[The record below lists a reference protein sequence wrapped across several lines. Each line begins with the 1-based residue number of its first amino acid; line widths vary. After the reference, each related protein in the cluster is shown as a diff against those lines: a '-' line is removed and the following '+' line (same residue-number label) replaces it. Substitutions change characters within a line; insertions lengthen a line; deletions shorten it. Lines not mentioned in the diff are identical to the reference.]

1 MFTLTVLTCMFVTS
15 CMETRSPVDY
25 ITEERCLQQGAI
37 LAGIDRADFGPFA
50 REFPIE
56 HTIICQAFDEQTVLK
71 ITSRDGVVS
80 VDISQ
85 GF

>member
-37 LAGIDRADFGPFA
+37 LAGIDRADFGPFT
-50 REFPIE
+50 REFPVE
-56 HTIICQAFDEQTVLK
+56 HTIVCESFNEQTVLK
-71 ITSRDGVVS
+71 ITTRDGVVS
-80 VDISQ
+80 IDKPL